1 MLGIAAAVVMG
12 VAFLIYATGTV
23 VDRVISPMSLLL
35 LGLTLLAAH
44 LAGVGSSYSVPRR
57 RSRR

>member
-1 MLGIAAAVVMG
+1 MLGIAAAIAFG
-12 VAFLIYATGTV
+12 AAFLINATDTV
-23 VDRVISPMSLLL
+23 VDRVFSPTSLML

-44 LAGVGSSYSVPRR
+44 LAGVGTGYTPRR